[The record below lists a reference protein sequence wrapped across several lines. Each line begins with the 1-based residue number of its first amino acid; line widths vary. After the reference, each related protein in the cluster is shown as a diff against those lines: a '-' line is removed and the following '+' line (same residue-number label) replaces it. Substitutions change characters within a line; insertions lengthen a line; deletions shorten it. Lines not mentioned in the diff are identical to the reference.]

1 MGERVI
7 GIDLG
12 TTNTCVATMEGGEPV
27 VIEVRGQRTTPSVVA
42 VTESGRRI
50 VGHMA
55 KRQMVTNPN
64 CTVHS
69 AKRIIGRPFHHV
81 TVKKAQARLPYQIVG
96 GPTGDARVA
105 LRDKVYAVP
114 ELSALVLQEAKAAA
128 EVHFSA
134 PVEKAVITVP
144 AYFNDGQRQ
153 ATKDAGRIAGLD
165 VLRII
170 SEPTAAALAYGFNQK
185 KEKTRVVVYDLGGGT
200 FDVSVLD
207 IVGGTFEVIA
217 TSGDTYLGGD
227 DFDLR
232 IVDWLLSEMK
242 KEHGVEPRA
251 DTMVA
256 QRLRDAAE
264 KSKIALSTDTATS
277 ISLPFLYSLPSNGG
291 RVAIHLER
299 TLTREALEAMVADLV
314 KRSQEITLKM
324 LAEAQ
329 IPTRQIDEVV
339 LVGGMT
345 RMPAIKQA
353 ARAVFGIEPA
363 WGVNPDE
370 VVALGAA
377 VQAQALVEAATGG
390 NPDLLLLDVT
400 PHSLGIMISG
410 GYFRALIPANSTVP
424 TSATHVFTTVTDNQP
439 TVKIVV
445 LQGESQFA
453 AQNELLGEFTIT
465 DLPPGPRGAVEIE
478 VSFDIS
484 AEGIV
489 FVSGKNLA
497 TGAEQSIEV
506 TANDK
511 LSEAELQRI
520 IRENNKFAVM
530 DKDQAD
536 AIMQSAAQLIL
547 DVERLLPK
555 ARIALL
561 ATGRDQEVVQKAQAF
576 VDQTRRAVLAR
587 DFAQLDLAHEQ
598 LLRMRTLFD
607 GLVSGAA
614 PGPT

>member
-1 MGERVI
+1 MSERVI

-27 VIEVRGQRTTPSVVA
+27 IITARGQRTTPSIVG
-42 VTESGRRI
+42 VTETGRRI

-55 KRQMVTNPN
+55 KRQMMTNPT

-69 AKRIIGRPFHHV
+69 AKRIIGRPFHHA
-81 TVKKAQARLPYQIVG
+81 TVKKAQARLPYQIVS
-96 GPTGDARVA
+96 GPTGDARIA
-105 LRDKVYAVP
+105 LRDKVYSVP
-114 ELSALVLQEAKAAA
+114 ELSALVIHEMKAAA
-128 EVHFSA
+128 EAHFNA

-170 SEPTAAALAYGFNQK
+170 SEPTSAALAYGFNKK
-185 KEKTRVVVYDLGGGT
+185 KEKTRVVVFDLGGGT

-232 IVDWLLSEMK
+232 IVDWLLAEMK
-242 KEHGVEPRA
+242 KEHGVEPRT

-256 QRLRDAAE
+256 QRLRDTAE
-264 KSKIALSTDTATS
+264 KAKIALSTDTAAA
-277 ISLPFLYSLPSNGG
+277 INLPFLYSLPKHDG
-291 RVAIHLER
+291 RVPIHLER
-299 TLTREALEAMVADLV
+299 TLTREALDQMVADLV
-314 KRSQEITLKM
+314 KRSQEITVKM
-324 LAEAQ
+324 LDDAN

-353 ARAVFGIEPA
+353 AREVFGLEPA

-377 VQAQALVEAATGG
+377 VQAQALADAATGG

-400 PHSLGIMISG
+400 PHSLGIMIAG

-445 LQGESQFA
+445 MQGESQVA

-465 DLPPGPRGAVEIE
+465 GLPPGPRGSVEIE

-511 LSEAELQRI
+511 LSEGELQRI
-520 IRENNKFAVM
+520 IRENNKFALM
-530 DKDQAD
+530 DKEQAD
-536 AIMQSAAQLIL
+536 AVMKSAAQLIL
-547 DVERLLPK
+547 DVDQLLPK
-555 ARIALL
+555 ARIALI

-576 VDQTRRAVLAR
+576 VEQARRAVLAR
-587 DFAQLDLAHEQ
+587 DYQQLDAAHEQ
-598 LLRMRTLFD
+598 LQRMRTLFD
-607 GLVSGAA
+607 ALVAGAGSGAS
-614 PGPT
+614 